1 MATIFEQLAPYAQM
15 TVVPGVTVGQLNYAN
30 QQDLFSDATFQ
41 LSTLNV
47 PANQSLS
54 FYQAALTEVGSGFT
68 TGLTLG
74 QSNSKFSKGQPP
86 ANQVFIGS
94 HFGFGVCFADTAN
107 PASGLAQQLF
117 NADDV
122 YSLAQNFSW
131 DLQIGN
137 GIIRTIG
144 ALIEYPD
151 VGGAWAE
158 SRSTKAA
165 TAPQTGAQ
173 NGIPGCY
180 KVKLPIPI
188 VFPPLINVNISAAC
202 GNAFTLTTSTA
213 SGKFVS
219 VRATLSGFL
228 MTMPV

>member
-1 MATIFEQLAPYAQM
+1 MATIFEQLAPYASM

-30 QQDLFSDATFQ
+30 QQDLFADATFQ
-41 LSTLNV
+41 QSGGAV

-54 FYQAALTEVGSGFT
+54 FYQAALQEVGGGFS

-74 QSNSKFSKGQPP
+74 QTNSKFSKGQPP
-86 ANQVFIGS
+86 ANQVFIGT
-94 HFGFGVCFADTAN
+94 HFGFGVCYADTNN

-117 NADDV
+117 GADD
-122 YSLAQNFSW
+122 LFALIQNFSW

-144 ALIEYPD
+144 SLAEYPD
-151 VGGAWAE
+151 VGGAWSE
-158 SRSTKAA
+158 SRGSLGGQTPSA
-165 TAPQTGAQ
+165 QTGAQ
-173 NGIPGCY
+173 NGIPACH
-180 KVKLPIPI
+180 KAKLPIPI
-188 VFPPLINVNISAAC
+188 VFPPLINVNITAAC
-202 GNAFTLTTSTA
+202 GNAFTLSV
-213 SGKFVS
+213 SDKYVS